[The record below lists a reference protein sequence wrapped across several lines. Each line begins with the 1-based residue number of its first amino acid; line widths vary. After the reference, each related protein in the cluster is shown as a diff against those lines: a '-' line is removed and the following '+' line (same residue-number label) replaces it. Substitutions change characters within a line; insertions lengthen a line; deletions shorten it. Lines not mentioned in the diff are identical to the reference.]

1 MLNFDYK
8 KRLDLKELN
17 EKITNINNFEN
28 NEFSLDNIIN
38 KKIEE
43 WIKSK
48 IEFSD
53 FELNDFLKQL
63 VNKEMIIKNYISF
76 NELIPKTIIYFNK
89 KYYL

>member
-8 KRLDLKELN
+8 ERLNLVELKE
-17 EKITNINNFEN
+17 KIDNIKNFEDN
-28 NEFSLDNIIN
+28 VFSLDNIIN

-43 WIKSK
+43 WIKNK

-63 VNKEMIIKNYISF
+63 
-76 NELIPKTIIYFNK
+76 
-89 KYYL
+89 

>member
-8 KRLDLKELN
+8 KRLDINELN
-17 EKITNINNFEN
+17 EKIANVNKFEN
-28 NEFSLDNIIN
+28 NKFSLDNIIN

-63 VNKEMIIKNYISF
+63 SNKKIIIEKYISI
-76 NELIPKTIIYFNK
+76 NEIIPKNILYFNK